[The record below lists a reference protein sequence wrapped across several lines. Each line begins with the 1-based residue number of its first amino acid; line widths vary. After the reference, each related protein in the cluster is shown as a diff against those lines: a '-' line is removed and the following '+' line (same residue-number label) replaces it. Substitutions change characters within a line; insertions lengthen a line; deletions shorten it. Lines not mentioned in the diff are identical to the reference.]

1 MPPGEL
7 PPVAE
12 LLAVTGLCKSK
23 SEARRAIAQG
33 GAYVNNVKVTGED
46 TAPAVGD
53 LLHGRFL
60 VLRRGK
66 RNLGGV
72 EVVPSDRS

>member
-1 MPPGEL
+1 M
-7 PPVAE
+7 VD
-12 LLAVTGLCKSK
+12 LLAASGLCKSK

-33 GAYVNNVKVTGED
+33 GAYLNNAKVESED
-46 TAPAVGD
+46 AAPAASD

-66 RNLGGV
+66 RNVGGV
-72 EVVPSDRS
+72 EVTSS

>member
-1 MPPGEL
+1 VEVPAGEL
-7 PPVAE
+7 PSVAD
-12 LLAVTGLCKSK
+12 LLASSGLCKSK

-33 GAYVNNVKVTGED
+33 GAYLNNTKVASED
-46 TAPAVGD
+46 AVPSTDD

-66 RNLGGV
+66 RNIGGV
-72 EVVPSDRS
+72 EVGRD